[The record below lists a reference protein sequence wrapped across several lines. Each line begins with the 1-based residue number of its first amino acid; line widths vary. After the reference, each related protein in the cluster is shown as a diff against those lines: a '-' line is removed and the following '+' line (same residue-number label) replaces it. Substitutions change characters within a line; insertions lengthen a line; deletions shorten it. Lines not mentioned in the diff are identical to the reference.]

1 MSDQIDEEII
11 ATKLDNGS
19 MTTNQLLDFWLM
31 KYNIP
36 EWQIDYVKKE
46 LENGQKKREG
56 SYNSKI

>member
-19 MTTNQLLDFWLM
+19 MTIDQLLDFWLM

-36 EWQIDYVKKE
+36 EWQIEYVKKE
-46 LENGQKKREG
+46 LENGQKKRKG